1 MFIFLLTT
9 FGFFTRILHR
19 PKNLQVFIQKNSGN
33 YMQEYMR
40 QKMQKTPEDMPL
52 RLSPGD
58 VNGFIFPS
66 GKIPASLDGEQ

>member
-1 MFIFLLTT
+1 
-9 FGFFTRILHR
+9 
-19 PKNLQVFIQKNSGN
+19 
-33 YMQEYMR
+33 MQEYMR